1 MKLRLIN
8 FPRNLVLS
16 LSLSRSRHSTLIFA
30 NNAFFLLSPPRSV
43 HGGHPP
49 FSRSQGLRESVSIRL
64 CRLEDWNNFNI
75 QGSSDREKW
84 RILTSVTEKQRWVER
99 RRWSGVSV
107 ISRYYVTSRIYRSW
121 TETGSGA
128 SSLRD
133 DGLSRSRDWDKGSKI
148 YQIEFFISS
157 DIPWIQVLY

>member
-1 MKLRLIN
+1 MFPVYHQHGICFERMKLRLIN

-16 LSLSRSRHSTLIFA
+16 LSLSRSRYSTLIFA

-99 RRWSGVSV
+99 RRFKRRFSNLSLLRYITDLSKLNGDGV
-107 ISRYYVTSRIYRSW
+107 R
-121 TETGSGA
+121 GK
-128 SSLRD
+128 L
-133 DGLSRSRDWDKGSKI
+133 LKG
-148 YQIEFFISS
+148 
-157 DIPWIQVLY
+157 